1 MSTAPHADP
10 NFPPNLNIAPLHLAG
25 TAATPDADAHGQA
38 AAIARYGIAGRVWE
52 ATAALV
58 QYLTPGAALEPAC
71 SLFGNS
77 SAPHRVLELGSGQ
90 ALASLHLASQ
100 LPRSD
105 TVVLTDL
112 PAVVPLCE
120 ASIAA
125 WSAREGGEHARVFAR
140 PLAWGEDIDSVRE
153 FGPFTHILMCDLV
166 YFPHL
171 YPPLLRT
178 LLELTEPESTPTEG
192 DTFGPEIIMAW
203 KSRSLALEE
212 SFFDSFGRYFELTPV
227 LGGGWDEERIF
238 VCRRWRVTEEW
249 RLPSLKQVMAP
260 QPGVVVKRSFGL
272 VDDLFAHLEWE

>member
-1 MSTAPHADP
+1 MAAAPHADP

-58 QYLTPGAALEPAC
+58 AYLTPGSALEPPC
-71 SLFGNS
+71 SLFSGPG
-77 SAPHRVLELGSGQ
+77 PHRVVELGSGQ
-90 ALASLHLASQ
+90 ALASLHLASH
-100 LPRSD
+100 LPASD
-105 TVVLTDL
+105 RIVLTDL
-112 PAVVPLCE
+112 PEVVPLCE

-125 WSAREGGEHARVFAR
+125 WRAREGGAGADVLAR
-140 PLAWGEDIDSVRE
+140 PLAWGADVESVAAL
-153 FGPFTHILMCDLV
+153 GPFTHILMCDLV

-178 LLELTEPESTPTEG
+178 LLELTEPPSVPTEG

-227 LGGGWDEERIF
+227 LGGDWDEERIF
-238 VCRRWRVTEEW
+238 LCRRWRVTDEW
-249 RLPSLKQVMAP
+249 RLPSLQHVMSP

-272 VDDLFAHLEWE
+272 VDDLFAHLEW